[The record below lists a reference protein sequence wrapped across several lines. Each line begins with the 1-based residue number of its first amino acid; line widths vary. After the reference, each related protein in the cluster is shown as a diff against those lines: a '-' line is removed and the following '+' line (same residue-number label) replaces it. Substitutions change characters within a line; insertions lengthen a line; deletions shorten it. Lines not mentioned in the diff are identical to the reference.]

1 LPFTAIGDQRGSA
14 GEVGKEGAAAFDLQ
28 GKTADHDEKDGDD
41 KTCPAGERK
50 SAYFL
55 KSHAVSGRADKPENK
70 ANSHWSAARDQ
81 G

>member
-41 KTCPAGERK
+41 KTCPVG
-50 SAYFL
+50 
-55 KSHAVSGRADKPENK
+55 GT
-70 ANSHWSAARDQ
+70 
-81 G
+81 